1 MKKAAEKLQ
10 ASVTNRNKV
19 YRTPLIKRSIKI
31 ILDNVHLLWLTG
43 SKDCYTAG
51 QEGRSWNSKHLLQG
65 SRFARGTSYFTK
77 IEFNY
82 VHARFSVSFHS
93 SSSFE

>member
-1 MKKAAEKLQ
+1 MAAEKLQ

-51 QEGRSWNSKHLLQG
+51 QEGG
-65 SRFARGTSYFTK
+65 S
-77 IEFNY
+77 
-82 VHARFSVSFHS
+82 
-93 SSSFE
+93 